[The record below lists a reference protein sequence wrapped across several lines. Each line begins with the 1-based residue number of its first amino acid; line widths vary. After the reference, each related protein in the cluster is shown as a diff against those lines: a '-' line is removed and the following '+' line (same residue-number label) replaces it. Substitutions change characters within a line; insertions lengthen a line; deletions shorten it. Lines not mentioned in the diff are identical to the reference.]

1 MLTYQAKNCIFLA
14 NNGKLP
20 CHCSYLCIIMLVL
33 KHTKQRRLECT
44 FPKLTEAN
52 QQYILG
58 LAEGL
63 KHAQNKPREFPD
75 KKSPMQQDRK

>member
-1 MLTYQAKNCIFLA
+1 MGIE
-14 NNGKLP
+14 NNPNLEKLQ
-20 CHCSYLCIIMLVL
+20 CS
-33 KHTKQRRLECT
+33 

-63 KHAQNKPREFPD
+63 KHAQGKEGDVRGNDNDIRE
-75 KKSPMQQDRK
+75 KEYLL